1 VVYDEVL
8 KGSGRDVEYDT
19 LLSDYLEFWSEDM
32 NKKRDYL
39 PKHLRRGTIY
49 PNIFL
54 LQNLIKGIV
63 YKH

>member
-39 PKHLRRGTIY
+39 PKHLTAAKLNKRYCVQTLTR
-49 PNIFL
+49 
-54 LQNLIKGIV
+54 
-63 YKH
+63 HC